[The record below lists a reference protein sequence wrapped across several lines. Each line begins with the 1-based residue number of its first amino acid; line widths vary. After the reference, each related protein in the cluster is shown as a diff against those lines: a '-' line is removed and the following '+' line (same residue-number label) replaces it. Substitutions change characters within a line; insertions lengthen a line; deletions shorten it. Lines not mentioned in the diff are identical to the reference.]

1 MADRMLLWSILLR
14 EIVSCSFWKAR
25 KSDWGEICVAIDARS
40 SVFFFPPHSRIATS
54 LIANYFLFSSSE
66 PIWTFCKKVCGVHS
80 IESHANYLIFFVYV
94 YPKLQ
99 LLFSSSKISS
109 TPCSVDEHGVS
120 IDAFAIRIEP
130 PSQGRYLMKRQS
142 HLRIAISNSARQ
154 RRTRGR
160 VGGRSRGRGRRS
172 RDKIIKT
179 PLPRFVL
186 KR

>member
-1 MADRMLLWSILLR
+1 MCRDRCSIIRVFL
-14 EIVSCSFWKAR
+14 
-25 KSDWGEICVAIDARS
+25 S
-40 SVFFFPPHSRIATS
+40 SAQQNCYEFNRQ
-54 LIANYFLFSSSE
+54 LFSFLIIRTDLNVLQESM
-66 PIWTFCKKVCGVHS
+66 WHS
-80 IESHANYLIFFVYV
+80 IESHANYYIFFVYV

>member
-1 MADRMLLWSILLR
+1 MCRDRCSIIRVFL
-14 EIVSCSFWKAR
+14 
-25 KSDWGEICVAIDARS
+25 S
-40 SVFFFPPHSRIATS
+40 SAQQNCYEFNRQ
-54 LIANYFLFSSSE
+54 LFSFL
-66 PIWTFCKKVCGVHS
+66 IIRTDWTFCKKVCGVHS
-80 IESHANYLIFFVYV
+80 IESHANYYIFFVYV

-99 LLFSSSKISS
+99 LLSSFSKISS